1 MPDKKPYE
9 PPQLVKGSVISKES
23 AEYMILTRLI
33 VERQAL
39 RDALRDLLEFYDR
52 AGVGSTW
59 SPLKKDDH
67 GWNAADVNRL
77 AEIRRLVKS

>member
-52 AGVGSTW
+52 RSG
-59 SPLKKDDH
+59 H
-67 GWNAADVNRL
+67 GWDAADVNRL
-77 AEIRRLVKS
+77 AEIRRVVK